1 MANFLKYFL
10 AFLLTSVLFVAVFEE
25 QSTASIIAGARDRGP
40 VRLHGGQSVRE
51 TGILDRGKIIEVLE
65 SRLKRGHLP
74 EKAVQKLD
82 AMNDEEIRLVASL
95 CDRISHAGD
104 KAGADVAFLLVTAL
118 IVLS

>member
-25 QSTASIIAGARDRGP
+25 QSTASIAGARDRGP
-40 VRLHGGQSVRE
+40 VRLHGGQSVQE

-65 SRLKRGHLP
+65 SRIGSQRIPVQAK
-74 EKAVQKLD
+74 EKLA
-82 AMNDEEIRLVASL
+82 AMDEEQLRLIAAL
-95 CDRISHAGD
+95 CDRMARSGD
-104 KAGADVAFLLVTAL
+104 SPGSDLALLLAAAL